1 MLQSGLSTFTSHTWV
16 RGTFVAVGSVTG
28 QVGVFLRGEQK
39 GCYQLMEHIPVICVA
54 AHQAGFVT
62 LSHAMLSF
70 FAPTE
75 PDRRCVLL
83 SAAVRNVPMGKA
95 PKIPCLKMYLVPSED
110 GFAWRPPLQLL
121 QPRQPHMCVCCKV
134 RLCALLQPAVQFN
147 S

>member
-1 MLQSGLSTFTSHTWV
+1 MQSGLSTFTSHTWV

-54 AHQAGFVT
+54 AHQAGFVI

-83 SAAVRNVPMGKA
+83 LAALSACGKRTHA
-95 PKIPCLKMYLVPSED
+95 
-110 GFAWRPPLQLL
+110 
-121 QPRQPHMCVCCKV
+121 
-134 RLCALLQPAVQFN
+134 
-147 S
+147 

>member
-16 RGTFVAVGSVTG
+16 RGTFVAVGTVTG

-54 AHQAGFVT
+54 AHQAGFVI
-62 LSHAMLSF
+62 LSHAMLTF

-83 SAAVRNVPMGKA
+83 LAAVSNAPVGIKA
-95 PKIPCLKMYLVPSED
+95 PQNTLLED
-110 GFAWRPPLQLL
+110 ILAAFWG
-121 QPRQPHMCVCCKV
+121 
-134 RLCALLQPAVQFN
+134 
-147 S
+147 

>member
-54 AHQAGFVT
+54 AHQAGFVI

-75 PDRRCVLL
+75 PDKRCVLPL
-83 SAAVRNVPMGKA
+83 AAVRNLPLGTI
-95 PKIPCLKMYLVPSED
+95 PKMPCLNMYFVPS
-110 GFAWRPPLQLL
+110 GINLPGGPLYSCYSQGSHT
-121 QPRQPHMCVCCKV
+121 RVSVTTSCSAAACCTI
-134 RLCALLQPAVQFN
+134 Q
-147 S
+147 